1 MNTTLWIP
9 GVMPGM
15 NEIIAACER
24 SPYTYAKMKK
34 KYGQDV
40 ALRALSQQFKIPGPA
55 HFTIECV
62 EPDRRRDKDNV
73 LAGALKI
80 TFDALRHAGL
90 LENDGW
96 AHVLSIIPHFSV
108 DRDKPGVR
116 FSYRI

>member
-15 NEIIAACER
+15 NEIIAQCEK
-24 SPYTYAKMKK
+24 SPYAYGRLKK
-34 KYGQDV
+34 KYGHDV
-40 ALRALSQQFKIPGPA
+40 ALRALSQKFRIPGPA

-62 EPDRRRDKDNV
+62 EPNRKRDKDNV

-80 TFDALRHAGL
+80 TFDALRHAKL

-96 AHVLSIIPHFSV
+96 AHVLSIIPLFTM
-108 DRDKPGVR
+108 DPAAPGVR
-116 FSYRI
+116 LTYRI